1 MRYQAAL
8 RPDGRG
14 INVASPR
21 GPSQGLRVDD
31 VGDTVLSVEAT
42 MRAWVTVGLLGFLG
56 SSAFAGIDPACLGV
70 AQPADYDEQTQ
81 GDFQANYFALAS
93 SFSALHAPIPHEP
106 GHGAIGIDARVMP
119 PLSCER
125 RFVLNWTKTEQTNK
139 SPLIPTIRASFAFPA
154 IAKIVVPYAGVGI
167 LPPVPLPDPEN
178 PKGAL
183 PACDG
188 KTPLTQCK
196 RSSRNLVLGGEVGV
210 GVHAHAHV
218 DVGVR
223 AHATTMR
230 TYGDIATAFDEAA
243 EPSIEDIYNAST
255 WGIGAQ
261 IGSPWEIAGQKLT
274 PYVGVGYLDAST
286 FFFVGDDNY
295 PAINLHPYAGPEVS
309 VGLDGLFVNHLRLA
323 GEFYAAPGGSSL
335 PDASATKLEGY
346 GRYGQIY
353 TARARIAYE
362 F

>member
-154 IAKIVVPYAGVGI
+154 TLRGIGVGI
-167 LPPVPLPDPEN
+167 SI
-178 PKGAL
+178 A
-183 PACDG
+183 
-188 KTPLTQCK
+188 
-196 RSSRNLVLGGEVGV
+196 
-210 GVHAHAHV
+210 
-218 DVGVR
+218 VR
-223 AHATTMR
+223 AADPLAILWR
-230 TYGDIATAFDEAA
+230 AAVLRGQCVLARKAFVDIGRSERRIDRDALVKHEAFAVVVDLLAILEVLQNSTIELVDFFKAKTLHVGADFLAA
-243 EPSIEDIYNAST
+243 DSARAEHDHRLFFNFIRKGRS
-255 WGIGAQ
+255 GCR
-261 IGSPWEIAGQKLT
+261 KLT
-274 PYVGVGYLDAST
+274 K
-286 FFFVGDDNY
+286 
-295 PAINLHPYAGPEVS
+295 VS
-309 VGLDGLFVNHLRLA
+309 
-323 GEFYAAPGGSSL
+323 EF
-335 PDASATKLEGY
+335 
-346 GRYGQIY
+346 QIDRIVE
-353 TARARIAYE
+353 RAQ
-362 F
+362 